1 MGTIQVAP
9 LLLAE
14 LQSLL
19 QLLQL
24 EAQRL
29 FLFERYGVRQPRR
42 IRLLARITL
51 SESSECRWVKP
62 ADDEWSVGWIVG

>member
-29 FLFERYGVRQPRR
+29 FL
-42 IRLLARITL
+42 L
-51 SESSECRWVKP
+51 
-62 ADDEWSVGWIVG
+62 